1 MKKVEDATHLAEL
14 MVETGERMGKQ
25 MVALITDMDQPLGRA
40 VGNALEV
47 EECLQVL
54 GGQGPE
60 DLCELCLELS
70 AWMFFLGGAV
80 HSVAEGK
87 DRAHQ
92 IICSGQALD
101 RFRQMT
107 EMQGGDVR
115 VIDDPTRLP
124 QARYQSDCFG
134 SASGYVS
141 AIQCEQV
148 GAASVV
154 LGGGRERKED
164 SVDPAVGIRLH
175 KKVGDR
181 VIAGESLCT
190 IRYNS
195 EARFFEAKKLMDD
208 SYKIAGQ
215 PPATRAMIQG
225 VIQGEKS

>member
-1 MKKVEDATHLAEL
+1 MFY
-14 MVETGERMGKQ
+14 
-25 MVALITDMDQPLGRA
+25 
-40 VGNALEV
+40 
-47 EECLQVL
+47 L
-54 GGQGPE
+54 GGTVSSVPQGR
-60 DLCELCLELS
+60 
-70 AWMFFLGGAV
+70 
-80 HSVAEGK
+80 

-92 IICSGQALD
+92 IISSGQALD

-124 QARYQSDCFG
+124 QARYHSDCVS

-148 GAASVV
+148 GAASVA

-164 SVDPAVGIRLH
+164 SVDPAVGIFLH

-190 IRYNS
+190 IHYNS
-195 EARFFEAKKLMDD
+195 DARLLPAKRLMDN

-215 PPATRAMIQG
+215 PPAKRAMIQS